1 MKNETHEKAFLM
13 TSMKL
18 EAKNNTSDFYK
29 TRSDESINSNQ
40 KIIFFSVHLK
50 KLEDALIYDFTRLF
64 RLTCKT
70 CRRNALKT

>member
-13 TSMKL
+13 TSIKL

-40 KIIFFSVHLK
+40 KKNFFFCPPK
-50 KLEDALIYDFTRLF
+50 K
-64 RLTCKT
+64 
-70 CRRNALKT
+70 N